1 MNKIYKVVWN
11 KARNCYVVASEF
23 AKNHQTGSSRIKAA
37 SVAAVMAATM
47 LTIGTGVIYAADVAV
62 SDRGEKDLYNK
73 ETILYDNTTDR
84 TTGLNDPNLKHVNPN
99 YSGNG
104 HTDECGELTYN
115 TTLTIG
121 DINKVV
127 DRLVKNDNVL
137 YDQDIKNVTME
148 DGTISLMRNNENQVE
163 NSIVLTGNDGTN
175 GQDTSV
181 TVKVGD
187 KFSTFQT
194 GSVVTAK
201 TDANGKATGLTIN
214 GTPYDIKDTTYSAGD
229 NVTIDNNDNN
239 KISVDLSEYAKSDD
253 VAVVYQDND
262 KNKSLHSTNAGTVGS
277 SSIALGKEATTGMR
291 SVALGD
297 QTKATGEH
305 STAIGVE
312 AEGV

>member
-73 ETILYDNTTDR
+73 ETILYDNTTDN
-84 TTGLNDPNLKHVNPN
+84 TTQLNDPNLKHVNPN

-104 HTDECGELTYN
+104 HTDKCGELTYN

-127 DRLVKNDNVL
+127 DRLVENDNVL
-137 YDQDIKNVTME
+137 YAQDIKNVTME
-148 DGTISLMRNNENQVE
+148 NGSISLIRNDGSPVTDK
-163 NSIVLTGNDGTN
+163 IALTGNDGTN

-181 TVKVGD
+181 TVTVGD
-187 KFSTFQT
+187 KSQTFQT

-214 GTPYDIKDTTYSAGD
+214 GTPY
-229 NVTIDNNDNN
+229 
-239 KISVDLSEYAKSDD
+239 
-253 VAVVYQDND
+253 
-262 KNKSLHSTNAGTVGS
+262 
-277 SSIALGKEATTGMR
+277 
-291 SVALGD
+291 
-297 QTKATGEH
+297 
-305 STAIGVE
+305 
-312 AEGV
+312 EGV

>member
-47 LTIGTGVIYAADVAV
+47 LTIGTGVIYAADDVTDTRV
-62 SDRGEKDLYNK
+62 KQIK
-73 ETILYDNTTDR
+73 ETISYDNTTDR
-84 TTGLNDPNLKHVNPN
+84 TTQLNDPNLKHVNPN

-127 DRLVKNDNVL
+127 DRLVENDNVL

-163 NSIVLTGNDGTN
+163 NSIVLTGNDGKN

-181 TVKVGD
+181 TVTVGNE
-187 KFSTFQT
+187 SQTFQT

-253 VAVVYQDND
+253 IAVVYQDND

-305 STAIGVE
+305 STAIGSVK
-312 AEGV
+312 

>member
-62 SDRGEKDLYNK
+62 SDRGEKNLYNK
-73 ETILYDNTTDR
+73 ETILYDNTTDN
-84 TTGLNDPNLKHVNPN
+84 TTQLNDPNLKHVNPN
-99 YSGNG
+99 YPGNG
-104 HTDECGELTYN
+104 HTDKCGELTYN

-127 DRLVKNDNVL
+127 DRLVENDNVL
-137 YDQDIKNVTME
+137 YAQDIKNVTME
-148 DGTISLMRNNENQVE
+148 NGSISLIRNDGSPVTDK
-163 NSIVLTGNDGTN
+163 IALTGNDGTN

-187 KFSTFQT
+187 KSQTFQT
-194 GSVVTAK
+194 GSVVTAE

-229 NVTIDNNDNN
+229 NVTIDKDGHTDYKVNLN
-239 KISVDLSEYAKSDD
+239 KDLTGIESM
-253 VAVVYQDND
+253 
-262 KNKSLHSTNAGTVGS
+262 TNG
-277 SSIALGKEATTGMR
+277 
-291 SVALGD
+291 
-297 QTKATGEH
+297 
-305 STAIGVE
+305 
-312 AEGV
+312 